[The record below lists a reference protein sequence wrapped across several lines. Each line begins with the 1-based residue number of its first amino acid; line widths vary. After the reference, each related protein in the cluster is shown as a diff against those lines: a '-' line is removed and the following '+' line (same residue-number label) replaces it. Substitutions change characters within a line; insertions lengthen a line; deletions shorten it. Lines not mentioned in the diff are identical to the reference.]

1 MKLARA
7 LSIPDRLIAGL
18 LRLAGWLV
26 LPIVVLLFLQWPLR
40 DIFRLYSR
48 EANDLGQWIFAL
60 YVAASVTAATRA
72 HTHLAADLLARHYD
86 PAVRDFIARCGAVLG
101 LLPWALLVIFTS
113 KNIVLGSIAVLE
125 AFPDT
130 YNSGYFIIKAAL
142 WVLAGLI
149 LTQAVVDA
157 VRPRPSA

>member
-1 MKLARA
+1 MKAASVASVLDRAMAALLA
-7 LSIPDRLIAGL
+7 
-18 LRLAGWLV
+18 LAGWLA
-26 LPIVVLLFLQWPLR
+26 LPVVVLLFLQWPLR
-40 DIFRLYSR
+40 DIFRAYSR

-142 WVLAGLI
+142 W
-149 LTQAVVDA
+149 
-157 VRPRPSA
+157 